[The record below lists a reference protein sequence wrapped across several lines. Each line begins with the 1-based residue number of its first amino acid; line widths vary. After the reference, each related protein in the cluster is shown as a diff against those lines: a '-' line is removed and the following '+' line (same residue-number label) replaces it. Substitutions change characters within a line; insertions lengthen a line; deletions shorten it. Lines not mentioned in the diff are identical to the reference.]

1 MAMRK
6 NDDVIVSFEKAFRSE
21 PRNGAKWETYSLVE
35 RLRVTNGKFT
45 TVTRTKRQ
53 RGKIEEA
60 QRYRK
65 YQGVY
70 LKTRL
75 HFFNTANHSQSQ
87 LRWWFANSRRTR
99 IHHFIMHNYYLE
111 DRPTTEEELLEQN
124 FGSRRQVALD
134 LKTAQ
139 EMGAIEIDQDA
150 ADKRKKVIY
159 VTRGLVADTDNLF
172 GSDDEQRPGMYTVLC
187 EGLATHVSPEYR
199 LADYAE
205 DRLKYKQMIE
215 ATLPDSF
222 RPF

>member
-1 MAMRK
+1 MATK
-6 NDDVIVSFEKAFRSE
+6 KDEAIINGPEA
-21 PRNGAKWETYSLVE
+21 PPTGGAKWRVYSLAE
-35 RLRVTNGKFT
+35 RLRLTNGKFV
-45 TVTRTKRQ
+45 TVERTARQ

-60 QRYRK
+60 QAYRR

-75 HFFNTANHSQSQ
+75 HFFNTANNAQSQ
-87 LRWWFANSRRTR
+87 LRWWFANNRRTR
-99 IHHFIMHNYYLE
+99 IHHYILHNYYLE

-139 EMGAIEIDQDA
+139 EMGSIEIDQDA

-172 GSDDEQRPGMYTVLC
+172 GATDKKHIGMFNILY
-187 EGLATHVSPEYR
+187 EGFRTAVREGYGLQEY
-199 LADYAE
+199 AKDHA
-205 DRLKYKQMIE
+205 KYRELIE
-215 ATLPDSF
+215 SHLPDSF
-222 RPF
+222 QPF